1 MGFSLDFKYRKGV
14 HLALFF
20 VIIFGY
26 LQTINSSVAQ
36 QTDQNGFSEFNG
48 LVIDSKTKKPLEFAS
63 IAVNQTNI
71 STISNLDGKFL
82 LKVPAFNLDKSVTI
96 SYLGYNNKVIKLT
109 DFSEDKMVIK
119 LEESFVNLPNVS
131 LISKDPVFILKN
143 VLKKKDLNYSDKS
156 LIMQGFYRESI
167 KKGRK
172 YASLSEAV
180 IEIYK
185 QPHRTVTKDQ
195 VKLYKSRKSTDY
207 RKIDTLVIKLQ
218 GGPYNNINMDMIKN
232 KDLLFTDDFFD
243 LYDLTFDKTISLN
256 SKPVYVISFIQKSSV
271 VEPLFK
277 GKLYIDAGSFALSKG
292 VFSLNLENLKKASK
306 YFVKKKPAKADVIP
320 VHTKYIVDYKY
331 NNGKWYYN
339 YGRIELSFKIK
350 WDKKLFNSMY
360 HLTIEMAITDWKINT
375 DRKTLRYKERLRQN
389 VIINDNASGF
399 SDPEFWG
406 DYNVIEPD
414 KSIENAIRKIKR
426 HQGEK

>member
-1 MGFSLDFKYRKGV
+1 MQIHLDLKSKQGL

-26 LQTINSSVAQ
+26 LQTISITVAQ
-36 QTDQNGFSEFNG
+36 QKDQDYSEFSG
-48 LVIDSKTKKPLEFAS
+48 LVVDGKTKKPLEFAS
-63 IAVNQTNI
+63 IIVNNTNI
-71 STISNLDGKFL
+71 STITNLDGKFL
-82 LKVPAFNLDKSVTI
+82 LKVPVPDLDKSVTI
-96 SYLGYNNKVIKLT
+96 SFLGYDNYVIKLN
-109 DFSEDKMVIK
+109 DFSSSKTIIKM
-119 LEESFVNLPNVS
+119 EESYVNLPNVS
-131 LISKDPVFILKN
+131 LISRDPIFILKK
-143 VLKKKDLNYSDKS
+143 VLKNRDMNYSKNP
-156 LIMQGFYRESI
+156 LIMNGFYRESI
-167 KKGRK
+167 KKRRK

-180 IEIYK
+180 IEVYK
-185 QPHRTVTKDQ
+185 QPHTSVMKDQ

-232 KDLLFTDDFFD
+232 KKLFFSDDFFD
-243 LYDLTFDKTISLN
+243 LYDFIFDKTISLN
-256 SKPVYVISFIQKSSV
+256 NKPVFVISFIQKKSI

-277 GKLYIDAGSFALSKG
+277 GKLYIDANSYALTKA

-306 YFVKKKPAKADVIP
+306 YFVKKKPARADVIP
-320 VHTKYIVDYKY
+320 VHTRYIVDYR
-331 NNGKWYYN
+331 NNKGKWYYN

-350 WDKKLFNSMY
+350 WDKKVFNSMY

-375 DRKTLRYKERLRQN
+375 DRKSLRNKEKLRQN
-389 VIINDNASGF
+389 VIFNDSASGF

-414 KSIENAIRKIKR
+414 KSIENAIRKIQK
-426 HQGEK
+426 QLNKK